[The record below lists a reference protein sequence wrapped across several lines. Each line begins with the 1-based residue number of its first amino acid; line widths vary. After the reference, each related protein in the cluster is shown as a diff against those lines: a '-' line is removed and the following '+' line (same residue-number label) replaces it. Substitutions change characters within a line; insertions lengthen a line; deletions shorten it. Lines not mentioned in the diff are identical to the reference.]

1 MNRWKRLLPALLA
14 PALLAAALVWPAAPP
29 WAAGLMALVTS
40 AAVARGLGWTSGVV
54 ATLAAGIAVGRP
66 WASAEPAGAMLGLEP
81 ILAAA
86 LATALVAGGWIG
98 VLERSLGSQ
107 RKASDQARYDPLT
120 GLLTRPAFEERM
132 TDAIGEAKESGAGL
146 ALLFVDLDRFKVVN
160 DTYGHAL
167 GDSLLRRIASLLRGH
182 VRQADVVGR
191 LGGDEFV
198 IVLKGLRAPDSAAT
212 VASKLLEVLNEPHEV
227 AGRHVEVGASIG
239 VAMFPHDGD
248 DVRALIKSADHAMY
262 QVKEG
267 GRNAIGFTTIE
278 TKVADDRRRELERQ
292 LRSAL
297 HEDEFELHYQPTFD
311 LTSGAATGVE
321 LLLRWRN
328 AQLGVVAPDEFLPMA
343 EETGVILPLGS
354 WILRQACGQLAAWD
368 AAGLNPGTMSVN
380 VSTLQFRQPDF
391 AVAVKYA
398 LEASGL
404 EPSRLQLEIT
414 EPVLMKDV
422 EASVRTLRRLAKL
435 GVRIVLDDYGT
446 GYSSLGHLQHL
457 PLHGLKIDRSFVAG
471 LALRGGGPAGGTAPV
486 VETILALGQ
495 KLGLEV
501 VAEGVETRAQ
511 MAWLR
516 DAGCD
521 AAQGFLFCKPQPA
534 DRIARLLGRAN
545 AEGMSKRVRGNLA
558 LEGLLVAG

>member
-1 MNRWKRLLPALLA
+1 MNRWRRLLPALLA
-14 PALLAAALVWPAAPP
+14 PALLVAALVWPAAPF
-29 WAAGLMALVTS
+29 WAAGLMALVSS
-40 AAVARGLGWTSGVV
+40 AAVARGMGWSAGVM
-54 ATLAAGIAVGRP
+54 ATLAGGIAVGRP
-66 WASAEPAGAMLGLEP
+66 WEATEPAGVMLGLDP
-81 ILAAA
+81 ILAGA

-107 RKASDQARYDPLT
+107 LEASDQARYDPLT

-132 TDAIGEAKESGAGL
+132 TQTIGETRERGDGL

-160 DTYGHAL
+160 DTYGHAV
-167 GDSLLRRIASLLRGH
+167 GDGLLRRIASLLRGH

-198 IVLKGLRAPDSAAT
+198 IALRGLREPDSAAA
-212 VASKLLEVLNEPHEV
+212 VAKKLLEVLNEPHEV

-239 VAMFPHDGD
+239 VALFPHDGE
-248 DVRALIKSADHAMY
+248 DVRTLVKSADHAMY

-278 TKVADDRRRELERQ
+278 TKVAGDRRRELERQ

-311 LTSGAATGVE
+311 LSSGTPTGVE

-328 AQLGVVAPDEFLPMA
+328 AQLGVVPPDEFVPMA
-343 EETGVILPLGS
+343 EETGVILPLGR
-354 WILRQACGQLAAWD
+354 WILRQACDQLAAWD

-391 AVAVKYA
+391 AVAVKDA
-398 LEASGL
+398 LETSGL

-414 EPVLMKDV
+414 EPALMKDV
-422 EASVRTLRRLAKL
+422 EASVRMLRRLAKL
-435 GVRIVLDDYGT
+435 GVRIVLDDFGT
-446 GYSSLGHLQHL
+446 GYSSLGHLQQL

-486 VETILALGQ
+486 VETILTLGE

-511 MAWLR
+511 MVWLR

-534 DRIARLLGRAN
+534 ERVARLLGRAHSQ
-545 AEGMSKRVRGNLA
+545 AVLKRGRTDLA